1 MFINYQDER
10 ANLKGE
16 RTQGERTQD
25 ECVIRAERTRNL

>member
-16 RTQGERTQD
+16 RTQD